1 MGLTIHWDL
10 ELKGTDGD
18 AFGKLQELKTLAE
31 RLPLGKIEGP
41 AELDFTA
48 FQKAYKAGKRY
59 GGWKHWASIQG
70 GFADGKRIVKAFC
83 LHLWPGEGCEAMN
96 IGLRRVDNSENWD
109 WASFCK
115 TQYAE
120 EFVKC
125 HLLVIRILDE
135 CKRLGILKEV
145 HDEGH
150 YWETRD
156 LSKLGQNINASTMML
171 ATLFGQLEGTFGK
184 ENIEAPITKKA
195 THITKLEVDAVEKLH
210 KPLPPD
216 SKN

>member
-10 ELKGTDGD
+10 ELKGTDGE
-18 AFGKLQELKTLAE
+18 AFEKLQALRTLAE
-31 RLPLGKIEGP
+31 KLPFGKIEGP
-41 AELDFTA
+41 AELDFAA

-70 GFADGKRIVKAFC
+70 GFADGKRIEKAFC
-83 LHLWPGEGCEAMN
+83 LHLWPGEGCEPMN
-96 IGLRRVDNSENWD
+96 IGLRRVDNSLNWN

-135 CKRLGILKEV
+135 CKRLGILKRV
-145 HDEGH
+145 SDEGD
-150 YWETRD
+150 YWKTRD
-156 LSKLGQNINASTMML
+156 LSKLGDNINESTKML
-171 ATLFGQLEGTFGK
+171 QGLLGTLSQAVGK
-184 ENIEAPITKKA
+184 ENVEAPITKKA
-195 THITKLEVDAVEKLH
+195 THVTKLEVDVVKKLH

>member
-10 ELKGTDGD
+10 EFRGTDQEV
-18 AFGKLQELKTLAE
+18 FEKLQELRTLAE
-31 RLPLGKIEGP
+31 KLPLAKIEGP
-41 AELDFTA
+41 AGLDYA
-48 FQKAYKAGKRY
+48 SFQKAYKARKRY

-70 GFADGKRIVKAFC
+70 GFADGKRVEKAFC
-83 LHLWPGEGCEAMN
+83 LFMWPGEGCEPMN
-96 IGLRRVDNSENWD
+96 IGLRRLDNSGNWD

-120 EFVKC
+120 EFVKA

-156 LSKLGQNINASTMML
+156 LGKLGHNINESTKMIEG
-171 ATLFGQLEGTFGK
+171 LFGKLAKTFGK
-184 ENIEAPITKKA
+184 KNIEAPITETK
-195 THITKLEVDAVEKLH
+195 THVTKLEVDAVKKLH
-210 KPLPPD
+210 KPLPPN
-216 SKN
+216 SRN

>member
-10 ELKGTDGD
+10 EFKGTDQESF
-18 AFGKLQELKTLAE
+18 AKLQALRTLAE
-31 RLPLGKIEGP
+31 KLLLAKIEGP
-41 AELDFTA
+41 AELDYANFH
-48 FQKAYKAGKRY
+48 KAYKTGKRY
-59 GGWKHWASIQG
+59 EGWKHWASIQG
-70 GFADGKRIVKAFC
+70 GFCDERVEKAFC
-83 LHLWPGEGCEAMN
+83 LFMWPGEGCEPMN
-96 IGLRRVDNSENWD
+96 IGLRRLDNSQNWD

-120 EFVKC
+120 EFVKA

-145 HDEGH
+145 LDEGD

-156 LSKLGQNINASTMML
+156 LSKLAHNINEYTNL
-171 ATLFGQLEGTFGK
+171 IQNLFGKLTGIVGK
-184 ENIEAPITKKA
+184 ENIKAPITEKA
-195 THITKLEVDAVEKLH
+195 AHVTKLEVDIIKKLH
-210 KPLPPD
+210 RPLPPN

>member
-10 ELKGTDGD
+10 EFKGTDQE
-18 AFGKLQELKTLAE
+18 AFGKLQELRTLAE
-31 RLPLGKIEGP
+31 KLPLAKIEGP
-41 AELDFTA
+41 AELDYA
-48 FQKAYKAGKRY
+48 SFQKAYKAGKGY
-59 GGWKHWASIQG
+59 EGWKRWASIQG
-70 GFADGKRIVKAFC
+70 GFCDGKRIEKAFC
-83 LHLWPGEGCEAMN
+83 LHIWPGEGSEPMN
-96 IGLRRVDNSENWD
+96 IGLRRLDNSENWN
-109 WASFCK
+109 WHSFCK

-156 LSKLGQNINASTMML
+156 LSKLGQNINASTKMIQGL
-171 ATLFGQLEGTFGK
+171 LGTLSKTFGK
-184 ENIEAPITKKA
+184 ENVKAPITKKA
-195 THITKLEVDAVEKLH
+195 THVTKLEVDAVKKLH
-210 KPLPPD
+210 KPLPPN

>member
-10 ELKGTDGD
+10 EFRGTDVE
-18 AFGKLQELKTLAE
+18 AFEKLQELRILAE
-31 RLPLGKIEGP
+31 KLPLAKIEGP
-41 AELDFTA
+41 AEFDYASFHNA
-48 FQKAYKAGKRY
+48 VGAGKRD

-70 GFADGKRIVKAFC
+70 GFCDHKVKKAFC
-83 LHLWPGEGCEAMN
+83 LHLWPGEGCEPMN
-96 IGLRRVDNSENWD
+96 IGLRRLDNSENWD
-109 WASFCK
+109 WHSFCK

-135 CKRLGILKEV
+135 CKRLGILKRV
-145 HDEGH
+145 NDEGD
-150 YWETRD
+150 YWQTRD
-156 LSKLGQNINASTMML
+156 LSKLGQNINESTKMIQG
-171 ATLFGQLEGTFGK
+171 LFGMLSQAFGK
-184 ENIEAPITKKA
+184 ENVEAPITKKA
-195 THITKLEVDAVEKLH
+195 AHVTKLEVDVVKKLH